1 MKKILFYLLLL
12 CCGVSFVACKEDASD
27 DREIQ
32 VGADDLKEVTLNK
45 LTTRMILLQGGNGKY
60 IANVADSKVAGVSI
74 SKDTLRI
81 NGILEGN
88 TYATIISGDYKKV
101 VNINVVVPE
110 LSISQSEIRL
120 YPRDESKFISL
131 NGGGDVVDLKI
142 DDPDKIID
150 AKWNAKTNILEVQAH
165 YEGEAKIRIISQD
178 KREKTLKVVV
188 RCEGTAG
195 RVGIY
200 GTTSHSLYEQMNT
213 VMAVRRPG
221 VGVWLCNG
229 TRPYTSRRVLK
240 ITPAVVNPVVGTHVD
255 VSLST
260 LYPNEFASTKIKEGK
275 YKLYVEEV
283 REKDVVLR
291 GRGFKFVIPYEKK

>member
-1 MKKILFYLLLL
+1 MFL
-12 CCGVSFVACKEDASD
+12 
-27 DREIQ
+27 
-32 VGADDLKEVTLNK
+32 
-45 LTTRMILLQGGNGKY
+45 
-60 IANVADSKVAGVSI
+60 

-178 KREKTLKVVV
+178 KREKTLKVIV
-188 RCEGTAG
+188 RCDGTAD

-221 VGVWLCNG
+221 IGVWLCNG
-229 TRPYTSRRVLK
+229 ARPYTSRRVLK
-240 ITPAVVNPVVGTHVD
+240 ITPAVVNPVVGTQVE
-255 VSLST
+255 VSLSI

-275 YKLYVEEV
+275 NKLYVEEV

>member
-12 CCGVSFVACKEDASD
+12 CCSSIFVACSEDASENRD
-27 DREIQ
+27 IQ
-32 VGADDLKEVTLNK
+32 VGADDLKEVKLNK
-45 LTTRMILLQGGNGKY
+45 LTTRTIILRGGNGKY
-60 IANVADSKVAGVSI
+60 IANVADSKIAGVSI

-88 TYATIISGDYKKV
+88 TYATIISGDFKRV

-131 NGGGDVVDLKI
+131 NGGGDIVDLKI
-142 DDPDKIID
+142 EDPDKVID
-150 AKWNAKTNILEVQAH
+150 AKWNAKTNILEVQAY

-178 KREKTLKVVV
+178 KQEKTLKVVV
-188 RCEGTAG
+188 RCDGTAD

-213 VMAVRRPG
+213 VTAVLSLLMR
-221 VGVWLCNG
+221 LKASLKSLL
-229 TRPYTSRRVLK
+229 TRSMVKCLVFISLVL
-240 ITPAVVNPVVGTHVD
+240 PQQN
-255 VSLST
+255 
-260 LYPNEFASTKIKEGK
+260 
-275 YKLYVEEV
+275 
-283 REKDVVLR
+283 
-291 GRGFKFVIPYEKK
+291 

>member
-1 MKKILFYLLLL
+1 M
-12 CCGVSFVACKEDASD
+12 ACKEDASD

-32 VGADDLKEVTLNK
+32 VGTDDLKEVTLNK

-131 NGGGDVVDLKI
+131 NGGGDVVDLRI
-142 DDPDKIID
+142 DDPDKIQ
-150 AKWNAKTNILEVQAH
+150 NGMRRQ
-165 YEGEAKIRIISQD
+165 IS
-178 KREKTLKVVV
+178 LKCKPTMKVKQ
-188 RCEGTAG
+188 R
-195 RVGIY
+195 
-200 GTTSHSLYEQMNT
+200 
-213 VMAVRRPG
+213 
-221 VGVWLCNG
+221 
-229 TRPYTSRRVLK
+229 
-240 ITPAVVNPVVGTHVD
+240 
-255 VSLST
+255 
-260 LYPNEFASTKIKEGK
+260 
-275 YKLYVEEV
+275 
-283 REKDVVLR
+283 
-291 GRGFKFVIPYEKK
+291 

>member
-32 VGADDLKEVTLNK
+32 VGTDDLKEVTLNK

-60 IANVADSKVAGVSI
+60 MANVADSKVAGVSI

-188 RCEGTAG
+188 RCEGTAD

-221 VGVWLCNG
+221 VGLA
-229 TRPYTSRRVLK
+229 L
-240 ITPAVVNPVVGTHVD
+240 
-255 VSLST
+255 
-260 LYPNEFASTKIKEGK
+260 
-275 YKLYVEEV
+275 
-283 REKDVVLR
+283 
-291 GRGFKFVIPYEKK
+291 